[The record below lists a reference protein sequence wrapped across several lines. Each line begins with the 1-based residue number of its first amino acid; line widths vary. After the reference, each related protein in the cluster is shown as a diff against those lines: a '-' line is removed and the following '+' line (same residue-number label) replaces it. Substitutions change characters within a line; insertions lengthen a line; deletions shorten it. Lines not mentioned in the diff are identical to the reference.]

1 MSAMTF
7 DTKLT
12 HVSRWQQEGRVRVV
26 KVSTQLVFALIK
38 DGMLRPAR
46 VLKGLPDDAVMVG
59 AGYDNNHGTHPYF
72 TLYVASSEFEPAVLG
87 LPTPEIT
94 VTFQTIEEAR

>member
-1 MSAMTF
+1 MMTF

-12 HVSRWQQEGRVRVV
+12 YAPRWQQEGRVRVV
-26 KVSTQLVFALIK
+26 RVSTQLVFALIK

-46 VLKGLPDDAVMVG
+46 VLEGLPADAVMVG
-59 AGYDNNHGTHPYF
+59 AGYDDNHGIHPYY

-94 VTFQTIEEAR
+94 VAFQTIEEPR